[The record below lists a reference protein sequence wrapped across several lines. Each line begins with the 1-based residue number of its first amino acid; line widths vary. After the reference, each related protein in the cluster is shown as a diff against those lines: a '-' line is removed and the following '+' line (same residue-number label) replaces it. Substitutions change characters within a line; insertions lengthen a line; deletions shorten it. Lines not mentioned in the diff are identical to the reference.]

1 MVLEEKKSVLGEEV
15 ASSENEEYNE
25 EEDEDFDPSKVTE
38 EGEDLKD
45 DGEDNDEEAYVD
57 DKELEKTNNY
67 ASIESES
74 GGLVKTR
81 RARQVENELKRKRKY
96 EELQVTSIPESI
108 NKVWEELNDA
118 GRKRLSTTDST
129 GRKIGSSSVL
139 AGNEEGLTNAN
150 EPEDKDTDNQILI
163 ERTYKF
169 AGETIKEKKYVS
181 KFSAEGQEYLNN
193 LKFQEQKKETTTT
206 KRQTTEVEDSG
217 VDRTKS
223 NIPDG
228 IKLRRPLKRPPIL
241 EQIISGALKPKLT
254 TLEKSKLD
262 WASYVDKEGINDELR
277 LFNKDGYLAKQD
289 FLNRVETKK
298 DQQYKELRQKQLQ
311 MQLND
316 TQNG

>member
-1 MVLEEKKSVLGEEV
+1 MRKL
-15 ASSENEEYNE
+15 
-25 EEDEDFDPSKVTE
+25 
-38 EGEDLKD
+38 
-45 DGEDNDEEAYVD
+45 AYVD